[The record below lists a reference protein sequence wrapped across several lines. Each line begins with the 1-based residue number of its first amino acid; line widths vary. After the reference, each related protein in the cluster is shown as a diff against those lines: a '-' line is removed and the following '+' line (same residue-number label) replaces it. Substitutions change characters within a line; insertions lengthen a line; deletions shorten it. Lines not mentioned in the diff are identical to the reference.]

1 MCKPA
6 STSQSN
12 AQKYSFFNFDQ
23 LVGRQ
28 IGTYVNENE
37 PSFQGFGNLLVAE
50 AAALGW
56 HLAGWL
62 ATVTISTPVV
72 ATVSVPVK
80 ACPIKRAR

>member
-1 MCKPA
+1 M
-6 STSQSN
+6 
-12 AQKYSFFNFDQ
+12 
-23 LVGRQ
+23 
-28 IGTYVNENE
+28 
-37 PSFQGFGNLLVAE
+37 LVAE

-80 ACPIKRAR
+80 ACPIKRARYVPVKVPGSARYSPGYKWSVKVPVTCPLKRAR